1 MKRLVIVATRF
12 SKDPEAQKVFEEC
25 DWRPIRDEST
35 IPSKKKL
42 ISRKNHRTALFDLE
56 WEEYEYE

>member
-12 SKDPEAQKVFEEC
+12 RRDSEAQKVFEEC
-25 DWRPIRDEST
+25 GWRPIKDEST
-35 IPSKKKL
+35 IPAKKKL
-42 ISRKNHRTALFDLE
+42 INKNSRRTPLFDLE